1 MKKQGLTPPARRVR
15 RNVMTETGHAT
26 THDAAHDLRV
36 KAYFTVFIALS
47 IFTAISFLA
56 NEAVRQKWIGLHTSV
71 IIIMV
76 VAVIKAF
83 LVGLIFMHLNFDWGK
98 VYFIIVPIFILGVMM
113 MMVLMPDIVI
123 PWQQSQQPLEPPV
136 STTGTR

>member
-1 MKKQGLTPPARRVR
+1 
-15 RNVMTETGHAT
+15 MTDTGHAT
-26 THDAAHDLRV
+26 TDDAAHDLRV
-36 KAYFTVFIALS
+36 RAYFTVFIALS
-47 IFTAISFLA
+47 IFTAVSFLA
-56 NEAVRQKWIGLHTSV
+56 NEAVRQGWIGSFTSFV
-71 IIIMV
+71 IIIG

-113 MMVLMPDIVI
+113 MLVLMPDIVI
-123 PWQQSQQPLEPPV
+123 PWQPSQNPLEPPV

>member
-1 MKKQGLTPPARRVR
+1 MST
-15 RNVMTETGHAT
+15 TGHAT
-26 THDAAHDLRV
+26 TDDAAHDLMT

-47 IFTAISFLA
+47 IFTAISFIA
-56 NEAVRQKWIGLHTSV
+56 NEAVRQGWIGVHTSFV
-71 IIIMV
+71 IIIG
-76 VAVIKAF
+76 VAIIKAF

-123 PWQQSQQPLEPPV
+123 AWQPNQQPLEPPV

>member
-1 MKKQGLTPPARRVR
+1 
-15 RNVMTETGHAT
+15 MTTTGHAT
-26 THDAAHDLRV
+26 TEDAAHDLRV

-47 IFTAISFLA
+47 IFTAISFAA
-56 NEAVRQKWIGLHTSV
+56 NEAVRQGWIGVDTSV
-71 IIIMV
+71 TIIMA

-83 LVGLIFMHLNFDWGK
+83 LVGLIFMHLKFDWGR

-123 PWQQSQQPLEPPV
+123 AWQPGQDPLEPPV

>member
-1 MKKQGLTPPARRVR
+1 
-15 RNVMTETGHAT
+15 MTDTGHAT
-26 THDAAHDLRV
+26 TDDAAHDLRV
-36 KAYFTVFIALS
+36 RAYFTVFIALS
-47 IFTAISFLA
+47 IFTVVSFLA
-56 NEAVRQKWIGLHTSV
+56 NEAVRQGWIGAFTSFV
-71 IIIMV
+71 IIIS

-113 MMVLMPDIVI
+113 MLVLMPDIVI
-123 PWQQSQQPLEPPV
+123 PWQPSQNPLEPPV

>member
-1 MKKQGLTPPARRVR
+1 
-15 RNVMTETGHAT
+15 MTELGHAT
-26 THDAAHDLRV
+26 TDDAAHDMRV

-47 IFTAISFLA
+47 IFTAVSFLA
-56 NEAVRQKWIGLHTSV
+56 NEAVRQNWIGVQTSFT
-71 IIIMV
+71 IIIG
-76 VAVIKAF
+76 VAIIKAF
-83 LVGLIFMHLNFDWGK
+83 LVGLIFMHLKYDWGR

-123 PWQQSQQPLEPPV
+123 AWQPSQHPLEPPV

>member
-1 MKKQGLTPPARRVR
+1 
-15 RNVMTETGHAT
+15 MTETGHAT

-47 IFTAISFLA
+47 IFTAVSFLA
-56 NEAVRQKWIGLHTSV
+56 NEAVRQGWIGGFTSFV
-71 IIIMV
+71 IIIS

-113 MMVLMPDIVI
+113 MLVLLPDIVI
-123 PWQQSQQPLEPPV
+123 PWQPSQNPLEPPV

>member
-1 MKKQGLTPPARRVR
+1 
-15 RNVMTETGHAT
+15 MTETGHAT
-26 THDAAHDLRV
+26 THDAEHDMRV

-56 NEAVRQKWIGLHTSV
+56 NEAVRQDWIGVHTSV
-71 IIIMV
+71 TIIIV

-83 LVGLIFMHLNFDWGK
+83 LVGLIFMHLKYDWGK

-123 PWQQSQQPLEPPV
+123 AWQPNPSHYPIEPPV

>member
-1 MKKQGLTPPARRVR
+1 MS
-15 RNVMTETGHAT
+15 ETGHAT

-47 IFTAISFLA
+47 IFTAVSFIA
-56 NEAVRQKWIGLHTSV
+56 NYAAHPEQGWITPFTSFA
-71 IIIMV
+71 IILG
-76 VAVIKAF
+76 VAVIKAI

-123 PWQQSQQPLEPPV
+123 PWQPSQNPLEPPV

>member
-1 MKKQGLTPPARRVR
+1 
-15 RNVMTETGHAT
+15 MTETGHAT

-47 IFTAISFLA
+47 VFTAISFIA
-56 NEAVRQKWIGLHTSV
+56 NEAVRQGWISVATSV
-71 IIIMV
+71 TIIMV

>member
-1 MKKQGLTPPARRVR
+1 
-15 RNVMTETGHAT
+15 MTETGHPT

-56 NEAVRQKWIGLHTSV
+56 NEAVRQGWIDVNTSV
-71 IIIMV
+71 AIILG
-76 VAVIKAF
+76 VAVIKAI
-83 LVGLIFMHLNFDWGK
+83 LVGLIFMHLNFDWGR

-113 MMVLMPDIVI
+113 MLVLMPDIVI
-123 PWQQSQQPLEPPV
+123 AWQSGQQPLEPPV

>member
-1 MKKQGLTPPARRVR
+1 
-15 RNVMTETGHAT
+15 MTETGHAT

-47 IFTAISFLA
+47 VFTAVSFVANWAAHHDYISSF
-56 NEAVRQKWIGLHTSV
+56 TSFA
-71 IIIMV
+71 IILG
-76 VAVIKAF
+76 VAIIKAF
-83 LVGLIFMHLNFDWGK
+83 LVGLIFMHLNFDWGR

-123 PWQQSQQPLEPPV
+123 AWQPSQNPLEPPV

>member
-1 MKKQGLTPPARRVR
+1 MAT
-15 RNVMTETGHAT
+15 TGHAT
-26 THDAAHDLRV
+26 TEDAAHDLRV

-56 NEAVRQKWIGLHTSV
+56 NEAVRQGWIDVFTSFV
-71 IIIMV
+71 IIIG

-83 LVGLIFMHLNFDWGK
+83 LVGLIFMHLKFDWGK

-113 MMVLMPDIVI
+113 MLVLMPDMVI
-123 PWQQSQQPLEPPV
+123 AWQPSQLPLDPPV

>member
-1 MKKQGLTPPARRVR
+1 MSSSRRGQIR
-15 RNVMTETGHAT
+15 
-26 THDAAHDLRV
+26 AAV
-36 KAYFTVFIALS
+36 IALS

-56 NEAVRQKWIGLHTSV
+56 NEAVRQGWINVNTSV
-71 IIIMV
+71 TIIML

-83 LVGLIFMHLNFDWGK
+83 LVGMIFMHLNFDWGK

-123 PWQQSQQPLEPPV
+123 PWQPGQEPLEPPV

>member
-1 MKKQGLTPPARRVR
+1 
-15 RNVMTETGHAT
+15 MTETGHAT
-26 THDAAHDLRV
+26 TDDAAHDMRV

-47 IFTAISFLA
+47 IFTAVSFLA
-56 NEAVRQKWIGLHTSV
+56 NEAVRQGWIGTYTSFV
-71 IIIMV
+71 IIIG
-76 VAVIKAF
+76 VAIIKAF
-83 LVGLIFMHLNFDWGK
+83 LVGMIFMHLKYDWGR

-123 PWQQSQQPLEPPV
+123 AWQPGQHPLEPPV

>member
-1 MKKQGLTPPARRVR
+1 MS
-15 RNVMTETGHAT
+15 EHGHAT
-26 THDAAHDLRV
+26 TDDAAHDMRV
-36 KAYFTVFIALS
+36 KAYFSVFIALS

-56 NEAVRQKWIGLHTSV
+56 NEAVRQNWIGVHTSFT
-71 IIIMV
+71 IIIG
-76 VAVIKAF
+76 VAIIKAF
-83 LVGLIFMHLNFDWGK
+83 LVGLIFMHLKYDWGR

-123 PWQQSQQPLEPPV
+123 AWQPSQHPLEPPV

>member
-1 MKKQGLTPPARRVR
+1 
-15 RNVMTETGHAT
+15 MTETGHAT

-47 IFTAISFLA
+47 IFTVVSFLA
-56 NEAVRQKWIGLHTSV
+56 NEAVRQGWIGVETSFT
-71 IIIMV
+71 IIIA

-123 PWQQSQQPLEPPV
+123 AWQPHQEPLEPPV

>member
-1 MKKQGLTPPARRVR
+1 
-15 RNVMTETGHAT
+15 MTDTGHAT
-26 THDAAHDLRV
+26 THDAEHDLRV

-47 IFTAISFLA
+47 VFTAISFIA
-56 NEAVRQKWIGLHTSV
+56 NEAVRQKWIGPTTSFA
-71 IIIMV
+71 IIIG

-98 VYFIIVPIFILGVMM
+98 VYFIIVPIFVLGVMM
-113 MMVLMPDIVI
+113 MLVLMPDIVI
-123 PWQQSQQPLEPPV
+123 AWQPGQQPLEPPV

>member
-1 MKKQGLTPPARRVR
+1 
-15 RNVMTETGHAT
+15 MTETGHAT

-56 NEAVRQKWIGLHTSV
+56 NEAVRQGWIDVNTSV
-71 IIIMV
+71 TIIMV

-83 LVGLIFMHLNFDWGK
+83 LVGLIFMHLNFDWGR
-98 VYFIIVPIFILGVMM
+98 VYFIIVPIGILGVMM

-123 PWQQSQQPLEPPV
+123 AWQPSQQPLEPPV

>member
-1 MKKQGLTPPARRVR
+1 
-15 RNVMTETGHAT
+15 MTETGHAT
-26 THDAAHDLRV
+26 TDDAAHDMRV

-47 IFTAISFLA
+47 IFTAVSFLA
-56 NEAVRQKWIGLHTSV
+56 NEAVRQNWIGTHTSFA
-71 IIIMV
+71 IIIG
-76 VAVIKAF
+76 VAIIKAF
-83 LVGLIFMHLNFDWGK
+83 LVGLIFMHLKYDWGR

-123 PWQQSQQPLEPPV
+123 AWQPGQHPLEPPV